1 MIVEEWSKA
10 MRKLILFLILG
21 AVLGYLI
28 LEYLA
33 QNQEQPQKRTPRPV
47 GNVKEKVGAPAGS
60 THRQWQG
67 TNEAVVTSSDDLTL
81 INGIGPT
88 FAKALNALGIHTFAQ
103 LAGQS
108 AADIASRMST
118 RITAERIRRD
128 RWIEQARE
136 LARSR

>member
-1 MIVEEWSKA
+1 
-10 MRKLILFLILG
+10 MRKVIVFLILS

-28 LEYLA
+28 LEYIS
-33 QNQEQPQKRTPRPV
+33 QHQEQRQNSHVRPV
-47 GNVKEKVGAPAGS
+47 GEAKEKASAAVGA
-60 THRQWQG
+60 HRRQWQG
-67 TNEAVVTSSDDLTL
+67 TDEAVATGNDDLTL

-88 FAKALNALGIHTFAQ
+88 FASALNALGIHTFAQ
-103 LAGQS
+103 LAEQRP
-108 AADIASRMST
+108 AELASRMTT